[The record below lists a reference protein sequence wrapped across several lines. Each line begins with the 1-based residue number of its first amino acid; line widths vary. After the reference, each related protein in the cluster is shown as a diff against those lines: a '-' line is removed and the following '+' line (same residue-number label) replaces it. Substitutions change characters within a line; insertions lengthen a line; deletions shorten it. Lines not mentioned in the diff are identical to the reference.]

1 MPSSEATA
9 ANSPKTLKRISLK
22 SFKQFELSGAM
33 QKALDRAGYEKPS
46 AVQAALIP
54 LALEERDVI
63 GQARTG
69 TGKTASFVIP
79 ILEQLDDE
87 PHPLRPQALIL
98 VPTRELALQ
107 VHGEVEK
114 LAFNQPFK
122 SAAVFGGSPFR
133 SQQNRLQQGVH
144 VVVGTPGRVIDHLQR
159 GTLKTEE
166 LWCVVLDEADRMLDI
181 GFRPAIEKILRKCP
195 EDRQTLLLSATVPDE
210 IRRLAKRYM
219 YQPTLVN
226 LSPSQVA
233 ADTIDQYYFSVARNQ
248 KRELLLKLL
257 ELETPKQAIVFC
269 RTKVQTHRIYRF
281 LADRMKA
288 VGTIHGDMTQ
298 SARTGTMTKFR
309 EGKVS
314 LLVATDV
321 VGRGIDVSGISHI
334 INYDIPELC
343 DDYVHRVG
351 RTGRMGQ
358 EGVAYT
364 FVEPDQGEFLTS
376 IEMRIDKLLIRDNI
390 DLGEPSQPRQ
400 ETVAAPPKP
409 PTSRA
414 KKRYRSAP

>member
-22 SFKQFELSGAM
+22 SFKQFELSAAM

-144 VVVGTPGRVIDHLQR
+144 VVVGTPG
-159 GTLKTEE
+159 
-166 LWCVVLDEADRMLDI
+166 W
-181 GFRPAIEKILRKCP
+181 
-195 EDRQTLLLSATVPDE
+195 
-210 IRRLAKRYM
+210 
-219 YQPTLVN
+219 
-226 LSPSQVA
+226 
-233 ADTIDQYYFSVARNQ
+233 
-248 KRELLLKLL
+248 
-257 ELETPKQAIVFC
+257 
-269 RTKVQTHRIYRF
+269 
-281 LADRMKA
+281 
-288 VGTIHGDMTQ
+288 
-298 SARTGTMTKFR
+298 
-309 EGKVS
+309 
-314 LLVATDV
+314 
-321 VGRGIDVSGISHI
+321 
-334 INYDIPELC
+334 
-343 DDYVHRVG
+343 DY
-351 RTGRMGQ
+351 
-358 EGVAYT
+358 
-364 FVEPDQGEFLTS
+364 
-376 IEMRIDKLLIRDNI
+376 
-390 DLGEPSQPRQ
+390 
-400 ETVAAPPKP
+400 
-409 PTSRA
+409 
-414 KKRYRSAP
+414 